1 MLAALVG
8 WSAAFVGCAMLIT
21 SFILCGRKK
30 TPSGLD
36 KYTKTSQIGKS
47 SISPGS
53 AAKSSARADAAKSSK
68 AEVQEKPKMKDSKT
82 DEGRSP
88 AHEKKP
94 PKSEPKKSLTSK
106 RADDSKMKK
115 DSKSKLRISSEQP
128 STDAF
133 GSAEKPEANEQIKK
147 VKEILRMTPKAPH
160 NTQVGE
166 VVSKKAEVSKK
177 DSKAKL
183 SKKEAMEEAKPAKTP
198 KPKEAK
204 EEAQPVKTPKPK
216 EAKKEAKPAKT
227 LKPKH
232 ADEINLKPKVI
243 PKNAKEEKIA
253 KGQTRNKSDY
263 PTMDDVISDWDS
275 TRQPDAKGTLTKKK
289 KSSADSDEEV
299 EFHLRSK
306 IQLSMPSANAD
317 GMLKTDYQKPPE
329 VITEVNGVKDVGIDS
344 IGADGTQ
351 GD

>member
-1 MLAALVG
+1 MPFASFFAMLAALVG

-47 SISPGS
+47 SISPRS

-94 PKSEPKKSLTSK
+94 PKSAKSEPKKS
-106 RADDSKMKK
+106 ADDSKMKK
-115 DSKSKLRISSEQP
+115 DSKSKLRISSERP

-198 KPKEAK
+198 KPKVAE
-204 EEAQPVKTPKPK
+204 
-216 EAKKEAKPAKT
+216 
-227 LKPKH
+227 
-232 ADEINLKPKVI
+232 EINLKPKVI

-317 GMLKTDYQKPPE
+317 GILKTDYQKPPE
-329 VITEVNGVKDVGIDS
+329 VFTEVTGMKEVGIYS